1 MKEGIRMNSLFLQII
16 REKDML
22 NKDRL
27 TAFFK
32 KYPIIKDYY
41 DKLPIYIT
49 GIFTATNCF
58 TPTRMSKIILNTIF
72 AVIFLLIGV
81 LRYET
86 YRMGLDLRSYND
98 EDSYEEYMSKGK
110 SKVAICFVDMAIAVV
125 LAVFGR

>member
-1 MKEGIRMNSLFLQII
+1 MNSLFLQII

-27 TAFFK
+27 TEFFK

-49 GIFTATNCF
+49 GIFTAANCF
-58 TPTRMSKIILNTIF
+58 TPTRMSKIILNVIF
-72 AVIFLLIGV
+72 AVIFMMMGILK
-81 LRYET
+81 YET
-86 YRMGLDLRSYND
+86 YRMALDLRSYDD

-110 SKVAICFVDMAIAVV
+110 SKVAFCFIDMALAVI

>member
-1 MKEGIRMNSLFLQII
+1 MYKPKT
-16 REKDML
+16 EKDIRCPMEYGM
-22 NKDRL
+22 D
-27 TAFFK
+27 
-32 KYPIIKDYY
+32 
-41 DKLPIYIT
+41 
-49 GIFTATNCF
+49 IFGGKWL
-58 TPTRMSKIILNTIF
+58 SLIHIF
-72 AVIFLLIGV
+72 GV